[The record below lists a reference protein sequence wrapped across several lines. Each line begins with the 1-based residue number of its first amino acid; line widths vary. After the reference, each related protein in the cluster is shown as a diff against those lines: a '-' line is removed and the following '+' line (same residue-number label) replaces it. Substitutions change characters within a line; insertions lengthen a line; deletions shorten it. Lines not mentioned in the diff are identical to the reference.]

1 MPKIPTFT
9 STATPT
15 AEVGAVKSNIQ
26 VSPNASLAAAL
37 APAAREIENYYIKE
51 KQISNQVEGGELIA
65 NANQE
70 LFEIA
75 EVAKSKSTPQKGL
88 DRFEQGYETVVNKYK
103 SQAGNS
109 YIKKYFEL
117 NMANKKTSFSNTI
130 LRQTRANMVKTATEQ
145 TFERVQ
151 NKILTAVESGN
162 AFDLETLSNNTTAE
176 YQNLLDLEMI
186 NEQDFKQLKESLPNQ
201 VETAQIRKISRNN
214 AAQAFS
220 ILLDTKNFTTIKGED
235 RRKLLSEFGTLA
247 RHQTEIFTSALN
259 TETINKTKEFF
270 DKYKSKETMG
280 FSTEELANFKISDN
294 EFNDQITQVN
304 EKIVNQKF
312 SFDTN
317 YNTNTDVISKILSGE
332 IRNTKTKFLL
342 AGESEAQ
349 SILERAGNETINNN
363 DVLFLSNFITRSN
376 NNTFKSQDETFV
388 SFFENLVPLLQGNT
402 FLNYFDKQYNSRAS
416 ELRQKL
422 HTRYLTK
429 LSEGV
434 PAADLLNFTSEN
446 YIAKDIKNYLPK
458 TTDFNSIVESM
469 QSEDTNNTIQRIEG
483 ETTTEYL
490 KRIEGNTSS
499 LSLDAKPVLIGL
511 ASNDKFYNHILEQEG
526 TPFLTAKRA
535 FADEK
540 YFTLGFGRNNKNIK
554 EGETITLEKA
564 KENLQEDIDIRL
576 KEIQI
581 TIPNFSNFSEELQ
594 VALFGEYFRGSVG
607 QSINTLKLINAN
619 PPKFKEAADEFLD
632 NDEYRDAKE
641 RNRGGIR
648 TDMENVARLLRL
660 EGTEEA

>member
-26 VSPNASLAAAL
+26 VSPNASLAAAI
-37 APAAREIENYYIKE
+37 APAARQIEDYYVKE

-75 EVAKSKSTPQKGL
+75 ETAKSKSTPQKGL
-88 DRFEQGYETVVNKYK
+88 DRFEQGYEKVVNKYK
-103 SQAGNS
+103 LQAGNT
-109 YIKKYFEL
+109 YIRKYFEL

-162 AFDLETLSNNTTAE
+162 NFDLETLSSNTTAE

-186 NEQDFKQLKESLPNQ
+186 NEQDFKQLKKSLPNQ

-220 ILLDTKNFTTIKGED
+220 ILLDTKNFTTIQGDD

-280 FSTEELANFKISDN
+280 FSTEELTNFKISDN

-332 IRNTKTKFLL
+332 IKNTKTKFLL
-342 AGESEAQ
+342 AGETESQ

-363 DVLFLSNFITRSN
+363 DVLFLSNFITRGN

-416 ELRQKL
+416 ELRQTL

-434 PAADLLNFTSEN
+434 PVADLLNFTSEN

-469 QSEDTNNTIQRIEG
+469 QPEDTNNTIQRIEG

-499 LSLDAKPVLIGL
+499 LSLDTKPVLIGL
-511 ASNDKFYNHILEQEG
+511 ASNDKFFNHILEQEG
-526 TPFLTAKRA
+526 KPFLTAEKA

-540 YFTLGFGRNNKNIK
+540 YFTLGFGRNNENVK
-554 EGETITLEKA
+554 EGETITLKKA
-564 KENLQEDIDIRL
+564 KENLQEDIDVRL

-581 TIPNFSNFSEELQ
+581 KIPNFSNFSEELQ

-619 PPKFKEAADEFLD
+619 PPRFKEAADEFLD

-660 EGTEEA
+660 EGTKKA

>member
-26 VSPNASLAAAL
+26 VSPNASLAAAI
-37 APAAREIENYYIKE
+37 APAARQIEDYYVKE

-75 EVAKSKSTPQKGL
+75 ETAKSKSTPQKGL
-88 DRFEQGYETVVNKYK
+88 DRFERGYEKVVNKYK
-103 SQAGNS
+103 LQAGNT
-109 YIKKYFEL
+109 YIRKYFEL

-162 AFDLETLSNNTTAE
+162 NFDLETLSSNTTAE

-186 NEQDFKQLKESLPNQ
+186 NEQDFKQLKKSLPNQ

-220 ILLDTKNFTTIKGED
+220 ILLDTKNFTTIQGDD

-280 FSTEELANFKISDN
+280 FSTEELTNFKISDN

-332 IRNTKTKFLL
+332 IKNTKTKFLL
-342 AGESEAQ
+342 AGETESQ

-363 DVLFLSNFITRSN
+363 DVLFLSNFITRGN

-416 ELRQKL
+416 ELRQTL

-434 PAADLLNFTSEN
+434 PVADLLNFTSEN

-499 LSLDAKPVLIGL
+499 LSLDTKPVLIGL
-511 ASNDKFYNHILEQEG
+511 ASNDKFFNHILEQEG
-526 TPFLTAKRA
+526 KPFLTAEKA

-540 YFTLGFGRNNKNIK
+540 YFTLGFGRNNENVK

-564 KENLQEDIDIRL
+564 KENLQEDIDVRL

-581 TIPNFSNFSEELQ
+581 KIPNFSNFSEELQ

-632 NDEYRDAKE
+632 NDEYRDAEE
-641 RNRGGIR
+641 RDRGGIR
-648 TDMENVARLLRL
+648 PRMENVARLLRM

>member
-37 APAAREIENYYIKE
+37 APAAKEIENYYIKE

-88 DRFEQGYETVVNKYK
+88 DRFKEGYETVVNKYK

-235 RRKLLSEFGTLA
+235 RRKFLSEFGTLA

-342 AGESEAQ
+342 AGETEAQ
-349 SILERAGNETINNN
+349 SILERAGNKTINNN

-483 ETTTEYL
+483 ETTTDYL

-511 ASNDKFYNHILEQEG
+511 ANNNKFYNHILEQEG
-526 TPFLTAKRA
+526 TPFLTAKKA

>member
-26 VSPNASLAAAL
+26 VSPNASLAAAI
-37 APAAREIENYYIKE
+37 APAARQIEDYYVKE

-75 EVAKSKSTPQKGL
+75 ETAKSKSTPQKGL
-88 DRFEQGYETVVNKYK
+88 DRFERGYEKVVNKYK
-103 SQAGNS
+103 LQAGNT
-109 YIKKYFEL
+109 YIRKYFEL

-162 AFDLETLSNNTTAE
+162 NFDLETLSSNTTAE

-186 NEQDFKQLKESLPNQ
+186 NEQDFKQLKKSLPNQ

-220 ILLDTKNFTTIKGED
+220 ILLDTKNFTTIQGDD

-280 FSTEELANFKISDN
+280 FSTEELTNFKISDN

-332 IRNTKTKFLL
+332 IKNTKTKFLL
-342 AGESEAQ
+342 AGETESQ

-363 DVLFLSNFITRSN
+363 DVLFLSNFITRGN

-416 ELRQKL
+416 ELRQTL

-434 PAADLLNFTSEN
+434 PVADLLNFTSEN

-499 LSLDAKPVLIGL
+499 LSLDTKPVLIGL
-511 ASNDKFYNHILEQEG
+511 ASNDKFFNYILEQEG

-535 FADEK
+535 FADEEN
-540 YFTLGFGRNNKNIK
+540 FTLGFGRNNENVK

-564 KENLQEDIDIRL
+564 KENLQEDIDVRL

-581 TIPNFSNFSEELQ
+581 KIPNFSNFSEKLQ

-632 NDEYRDAKE
+632 NDEYRDAEE
-641 RNRGGIR
+641 RDRGGIR
-648 TDMENVARLLRL
+648 PRMENVARLLRM

>member
-70 LFEIA
+70 LFAIA

-270 DKYKSKETMG
+270 DKYKSKETVG

-342 AGESEAQ
+342 AGETETQ

-416 ELRQKL
+416 EL
-422 HTRYLTK
+422 
-429 LSEGV
+429 
-434 PAADLLNFTSEN
+434 
-446 YIAKDIKNYLPK
+446 
-458 TTDFNSIVESM
+458 
-469 QSEDTNNTIQRIEG
+469 
-483 ETTTEYL
+483 YL
-490 KRIEGNTSS
+490 KLQI
-499 LSLDAKPVLIGL
+499 LIVL
-511 ASNDKFYNHILEQEG
+511 
-526 TPFLTAKRA
+526 
-535 FADEK
+535 
-540 YFTLGFGRNNKNIK
+540 
-554 EGETITLEKA
+554 
-564 KENLQEDIDIRL
+564 L
-576 KEIQI
+576 KVCNQKIQI
-581 TIPNFSNFSEELQ
+581 IQ
-594 VALFGEYFRGSVG
+594 
-607 QSINTLKLINAN
+607 
-619 PPKFKEAADEFLD
+619 FKE
-632 NDEYRDAKE
+632 
-641 RNRGGIR
+641 
-648 TDMENVARLLRL
+648 
-660 EGTEEA
+660 

>member
-26 VSPNASLAAAL
+26 VSPNASLAAAI
-37 APAAREIENYYIKE
+37 APAARQIEDYYVKE

-75 EVAKSKSTPQKGL
+75 ETAKSKSTPQKGL
-88 DRFEQGYETVVNKYK
+88 DRFEQGYEKVLNKYK
-103 SQAGNS
+103 LQAGNT
-109 YIKKYFEL
+109 YIRKYFEL

-162 AFDLETLSNNTTAE
+162 NFDLETLSSNTTAE

-186 NEQDFKQLKESLPNQ
+186 NEQDFKQLKKSLPNQ

-220 ILLDTKNFTTIKGED
+220 ILLDTKNFTTIQGDD

-280 FSTEELANFKISDN
+280 FSTEELTNFKISDN

-332 IRNTKTKFLL
+332 IKNTKTKFLL
-342 AGESEAQ
+342 AGETESQ

-363 DVLFLSNFITRSN
+363 DVLFLSNFITRGN

-416 ELRQKL
+416 ELRQTL

-434 PAADLLNFTSEN
+434 PVADLLNFTSEN

-499 LSLDAKPVLIGL
+499 LSLDTKPVLIGL
-511 ASNDKFYNHILEQEG
+511 ASNDKFFNYILEQEG

-535 FADEK
+535 FADEEN
-540 YFTLGFGRNNKNIK
+540 FTLGFGRNNENVK

-564 KENLQEDIDIRL
+564 KENLQEDIDVRL

-581 TIPNFSNFSEELQ
+581 KIPNFSNFSEKLQ

-632 NDEYRDAKE
+632 NDEYRDAEE
-641 RNRGGIR
+641 RDRGGIR
-648 TDMENVARLLRL
+648 PRMENVARLLRM